1 MVVKQFARTY
11 KELYKPSLRAIVR
24 SFLLSIYT
32 SGQFTTTPTLPRVHF
47 LYLHHVFM
55 DEEQNFEA
63 LIKWLQSNGCLF
75 VSYSDAVQRVGNGA
89 IDKQYVA
96 FSFDDGVDNCLKA
109 GQILARYGIS
119 ACFFLNTAM
128 IGEEHQIHPM
138 LITAKQYG
146 RLPVRYL
153 SWADIEQLKNW
164 GHEIGGHTHSHI
176 NMATASS
183 DQLAFEIGNNKE
195 LLEQRLG
202 PIAHFA
208 WPFGRFQHFSAEAR
222 RAVYKAGYHSCASAE
237 RGIHVTQ
244 AENSQFCIHRDGV
257 VAAWPLAQ
265 TRYLLARSAAN
276 YAVPAN
282 SWGAIATKSE
292 K

>member
-1 MVVKQFARTY
+1 MNSKQFAHNYRD
-11 KELYKPSLRAIVR
+11 LYTPTLRAIGR
-24 SFLLSIYT
+24 DLLLKMFLVCRA
-32 SGQFTTTPTLPRVHF
+32 TPSPSKRGVHF
-47 LYLHHVFM
+47 LYLHHLFT
-55 DEEQNFEA
+55 DEERNFEEI
-63 LIKWLQSNGCLF
+63 LVWLEKSGYHF
-75 VSYSDAVQRVGNGA
+75 ISYSEAVQRIITGD
-89 IDKQYVA
+89 IDKQHVCL
-96 FSFDDGVDNCLKA
+96 SFDDGVDNCLKA
-109 GQILARYGIS
+109 GQILARYDIS

-128 IGEEHQIHPM
+128 IDEEHQIHPM

-153 SWADIEQLKNW
+153 SWADSEQLKSL

-176 NMATASS
+176 NMAMASS
-183 DQLAFEIGNNKE
+183 DQLAFEIGHNKE